1 MCDCDFVQTQIHIKK
16 LVKTRASHKCVEC
29 NELIPKGTM
38 MHRVTTLIEG
48 YFDRHYTCLDCEA
61 IAEYIS
67 KIDPN
72 FCFCYGKLMETLI
85 ASYGSSTRD
94 IESDAKDEGIPS
106 AKEGVVKGSY
116 SIYQLNV
123 PWLTPRIGGNFKLA
137 GDRNNRQEIAL
148 IVK

>member
-1 MCDCDFVQTQIHIKK
+1 MCDCDFVQTDIHVKK
-16 LVKTRASHKCVEC
+16 LLKIRTPHKCVEC

-67 KIDPN
+67 KIDPD
-72 FCFCYGKLMETLI
+72 FCFCYGQLVETLLE
-85 ASYGSSTRD
+85 SYGSSTRD
-94 IESDAKDEGIPS
+94 IELEAKDESIPS
-106 AKEGVVKGSY
+106 AKEGAVKGSY
-116 SIYQLNV
+116 SIWRLNV
-123 PWLTPRIGGNFKLA
+123 PWLTPRIGGKFKLA
-137 GDRNNRQEIAL
+137 GDRNDRQEIAL